1 MKTRELLT
9 EKQMKRV
16 VGGGPAKNFIYGMG
30 QGAMGGAGLGAAIC
44 APTGVAAG
52 ACAVVGGF
60 YGMALGALAAGIDTF
75 KK

>member
-1 MKTRELLT
+1 
-9 EKQMKRV
+9 
-16 VGGGPAKNFIYGMG
+16 
-30 QGAMGGAGLGAAIC
+30 MGGASLGAAIC